1 MSCAIRLSIICLEG
15 NTTRHTAWRHTIF
28 TKMWTFIIREVSV
41 CGDDDGDDTDGGA
54 GGAC

>member
-1 MSCAIRLSIICLEG
+1 
-15 NTTRHTAWRHTIF
+15 
-28 TKMWTFIIREVSV
+28 MWTFIIREVSV